1 MALFGGERDISL
13 FRHINRELIN
23 DIVQQQLGIY
33 KLELSATTSN
43 IYGESM
49 EKTYRDPVLING
61 LILRGDQ
68 NITDSEFGPDLTR
81 DFQFAVLR
89 DDLVDV
95 DLVCEIGDIVLWND
109 LYFEVHQIV
118 ENQLFVGKNPDY
130 AYGDN
135 AYLKKY
141 GTSISIRLDAH
152 LVRPDVVGI
161 QQTRL

>member
-13 FRHINRELIN
+13 FRNLNRELVN

-61 LILRGDQ
+61 LIVRGDQ
-68 NITDSEFGPDLTR
+68 NITDDDFGPDLKR
-81 DFQFAVLR
+81 DFKFSVLR
-89 DDLVDV
+89 ADLVDV

-109 LYFEVHQIV
+109 LYFEVHQII

-135 AYLKKY
+135 EYLKKF
-141 GTSISIRLDAH
+141 GTSLSINLDAH

-161 QQTRL
+161 KQTRL